1 MRHWAYTLDAARS
14 IVRRKA
20 NTMNDQTKYI
30 MAAIVAC
37 IVITAIIDLFKLT
50 KEPAKGNA
58 QSIDLA
64 QLPPGS
70 IIVLPK
76 GTE

>member
-1 MRHWAYTLDAARS
+1 
-14 IVRRKA
+14 
-20 NTMNDQTKYI
+20 MNDQTKYI

-58 QSIDLA
+58 QSQSIDLA